1 VGTLAFRTAALAGS
15 RAARAAFVVVTVG
28 LAVWAIL
35 ASRAEVADALRRLSP
50 DSVWLA
56 AVLTLGNV
64 LLAGMVWR
72 TVLADLGSRLP
83 LRVAA
88 RVFYVGQLGKYLPGS
103 VWPVVAQAEL
113 GRDYRVPRSRTAT
126 ATAAT
131 LLLSVASALALVVAM
146 LPFVPGLVPRRYAWV
161 QFLLLPMLVALHPAV
176 LGRAINRG
184 LKMIGRPPLE
194 RPTSLAGTAR
204 AIGWAWGS
212 WICAGLQV
220 WILAVSL
227 GAPLTPRV
235 VALAVGGYVLAWA
248 VGFLVVISP
257 AGAGVREVVL
267 AAVLS
272 GVLDRGAV
280 VVVVLLSRVLFT
292 LADLALAAFG
302 VAAERRVAFHRR
314 DHAPDAAVPERDLE
328 T

>member
-1 VGTLAFRTAALAGS
+1 VGTLAGRAAALTRSGT
-15 RAARAAFVVVTVG
+15 ARWTFVGVTVG
-28 LAVWAIL
+28 LAVWAVV
-35 ASRAEVADALRRLSP
+35 ASRAEVADALRRLDP
-50 DSVWLA
+50 AALWLA
-56 AVLTLGNV
+56 ALLTLANV
-64 LLAGMVWR
+64 LLAGMVWW

-103 VWPVVAQAEL
+103 VWPLVAQAEL
-113 GRDYRVPRSRTAT
+113 GRDYHVPRSRTAT
-126 ATAAT
+126 ATAVT

-146 LPFVPGLVPRRYAWV
+146 LPFVHGLVPRRFAWAP
-161 QFLLLPMLVALHPAV
+161 FLVLPMLVALHPAV
-176 LGRAINRG
+176 IGRLVNRG
-184 LKMIGRPPLE
+184 LRMVGRPPLE

-267 AAVLS
+267 AGVLS
-272 GVLDRGAV
+272 GFLDRGEV

-292 LADLALAAFG
+292 LADLALAGFG
-302 VAAERRVAFHRR
+302 VAAERRVTSRRR
-314 DHAPDAAVPERDLE
+314 DRSPDPAVPRSDLDA
-328 T
+328 

>member
-1 VGTLAFRTAALAGS
+1 
-15 RAARAAFVVVTVG
+15 
-28 LAVWAIL
+28 
-35 ASRAEVADALRRLSP
+35 
-50 DSVWLA
+50 
-56 AVLTLGNV
+56 
-64 LLAGMVWR
+64 
-72 TVLADLGSRLP
+72 VLADLGSRLP

-103 VWPVVAQAEL
+103 VWPLVAQAEL
-113 GRDYRVPRSRTAT
+113 GRDYHVPRSRTAT
-126 ATAAT
+126 ATAVT

-146 LPFVPGLVPRRYAWV
+146 LPFVHGLVPRRFAWAP
-161 QFLLLPMLVALHPAV
+161 FLVLPMLVALHPAV
-176 LGRAINRG
+176 IGRLVNRG
-184 LKMIGRPPLE
+184 LRMVGRPPLE

-267 AAVLS
+267 AGVLS
-272 GVLDRGAV
+272 GFLDRGEV

-292 LADLALAAFG
+292 LADLALAGFG
-302 VAAERRVAFHRR
+302 VAAERRVTSRRR
-314 DHAPDAAVPERDLE
+314 DRSPDPAVPRSDLDA
-328 T
+328 